1 MNRVCCTMLAGLLAG
16 CAARTGPITGSG
28 SGASSLELRNSGSI
42 APDPKPDPEAARH
55 VIPTA
60 LMLDVYHLTVPFGA
74 ISRNDEFW
82 KHVDEQRLDV
92 ATYDLLLKNGVR
104 VGLGRDREWTYFKGL
119 LGQYPS
125 ARQQQVRTEPGK
137 IGHFELTMRAGVAY
151 QNLFW
156 LDDKNGLIA
165 HTYEKCDDLLA
176 VSFEASTHR
185 PGEAIVKVCPLVRGL
200 RRVFH
205 ASVMNNE
212 EIEIEQ
218 KHPEQL
224 YDLRLESVIP
234 LSDFLIIGPSK
245 EAKIS
250 TSIGNTFLVS
260 EGPTEPIEHV
270 LVIVPRV
277 YRIDDPAVSTSK

>member
-1 MNRVCCTMLAGLLAG
+1 MEV
-16 CAARTGPITGSG
+16 
-28 SGASSLELRNSGSI
+28 RNSGAI
-42 APDPKPDPEAARH
+42 APEPDPQAPRPA
-55 VIPTA
+55 IPTA
-60 LMLDVYHLTVPFGA
+60 LMLEVYHLTVPFGA
-74 ISRNDEFW
+74 VSRNDEFW

-104 VGLGRDREWTYFKGL
+104 VGLGRDVEWGYFKGL
-119 LGQYPS
+119 LAKYPS
-125 ARQQQVRTEPGK
+125 ARQQQVRTEPGRV
-137 IGHFELTMRAGVAY
+137 GHFELTMRARVPY

-156 LDDKNGLIA
+156 LDDTNGLIA
-165 HTYEKCDDLLA
+165 RTFEECEDLLA
-176 VSFEASTHR
+176 ISFEASTHR
-185 PGEAIVKVCPLVRGL
+185 PGQAIVKVCPLVRGL
-200 RRVFH
+200 RREFH

-234 LSDFLIIGPSK
+234 LNDFLIIGPSK
-245 EAKIS
+245 EAKLQ

-260 EGPTEPIEHV
+260 AGQTEPIEHV

-277 YRIDDPAVSTSK
+277 YRLDDPEAAPAPAPHR